1 MINTGIKG
9 PRRPPSTAG
18 GGRQGAAGGPCLP
31 WGRRCR
37 AATTLG
43 GLRTV
48 LGFGAMWRQIGGA
61 APPRFAAPRPLP
73 ICWLPWRWWRESC
86 WDFACIS
93 VSPHACDCRD
103 TRVHPCT
110 STQPGVLTPICV
122 HNCTGVHSRFCTSI
136 PAHPCVCTPC
146 AHSHLCMLCLHTHKL
161 AHLQSHS
168 LRFCTL
174 HVCIALYLHAVHV
187 HPFACSVSAL

>member
-18 GGRQGAAGGPCLP
+18 GGRQEAAGGPCLP

-122 HNCTGVHSRFCTSI
+122 HNCTGVHSRFVHPYLHT
-136 PAHPCVCTPC
+136 PVFAHRVHTHTFACCACTPTSLHIC
-146 AHSHLCMLCLHTHKL
+146 SLTRSDSAHSM
-161 AHLQSHS
+161 
-168 LRFCTL
+168 
-174 HVCIALYLHAVHV
+174 
-187 HPFACSVSAL
+187 FA